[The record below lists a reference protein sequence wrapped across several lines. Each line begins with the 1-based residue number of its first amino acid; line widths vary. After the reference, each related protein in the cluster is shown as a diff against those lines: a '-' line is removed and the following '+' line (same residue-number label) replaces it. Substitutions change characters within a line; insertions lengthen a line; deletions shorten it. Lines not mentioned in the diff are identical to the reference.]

1 MICKNGFLFDSPCM
15 KRMFDLLFAT
25 VLWLILLPLSLI
37 ISLLISAT
45 MPGPVFFR
53 QVRIGY
59 KGQPF
64 TIIKF
69 RTMKINQSDISITL
83 KSDDRITALGRWLR
97 RTKLDELPQLLN
109 VIKGHMS
116 FVGPRPDVPGYSDKL
131 TGDDQL
137 IWSVR
142 PGITGIDSVNY
153 FCEEDIL
160 SSVHDPLEY
169 YNEVLWPAKVRLNV
183 WYVNQQNF
191 CLDMKIMIN
200 TLFLLIFNKQCF
212 SIKTT

>member
-153 FCEEDIL
+153 FCEEDLL
-160 SSVHDPLEY
+160 STVHDPLEY
-169 YNEVLWPAKVRLNV
+169 YNEVL
-183 WYVNQQNF
+183 
-191 CLDMKIMIN
+191 
-200 TLFLLIFNKQCF
+200 
-212 SIKTT
+212 

>member
-1 MICKNGFLFDSPCM
+1 
-15 KRMFDLLFAT
+15 MFDLLFAT

-153 FCEEDIL
+153 FCEEDLL
-160 SSVHDPLEY
+160 STVHDPLEY

-183 WYVNQQNF
+183 WYVNHQNF